1 MTNSTLWSN
10 LFGHVTVHADLWQT
24 EIRPSRYAV
33 IAVNGWV
40 LFILVVIVASPWFGV
55 FYLLKPL
62 AIAAVIFERSRTLTR
77 LSLRIGLLG
86 IDNQETWYW
95 QQQQW
100 RLSAPL
106 CWLPW
111 GVMISWRSA
120 QQTQH
125 FWLMAD
131 TMSEEAWRN
140 LRFYW
145 LKGRHRQWK

>member
-1 MTNSTLWSN
+1 M
-10 LFGHVTVHADLWQT
+10 HADLWQT
-24 EIRPSRYAV
+24 KLRPSRYA
-33 IAVNGWV
+33 IILINTWV
-40 LFILVVIVASPWFGV
+40 LLTLIVIFVTPWFGV
-55 FYLLKPL
+55 FYLLKPI
-62 AIAAVIFERSRTLTR
+62 AIAGVIVERARSLKRVSSRV
-77 LSLRIGLLG
+77 GVLG
-86 IDNQETWYW
+86 IDDQEVWHW

-131 TMSEEAWRN
+131 TMPEEAWRH

-145 LKGRHRQWK
+145 LKGRNRQWK

>member
-1 MTNSTLWSN
+1 M
-10 LFGHVTVHADLWQT
+10 HADLWQT

-33 IAVNGWV
+33 RAVNGWV
-40 LFILVVIVASPWFGV
+40 LFTLAVILLSPWFGL

-62 AIAAVIFERSRTLTR
+62 AIVAVIIERSRSLKR
-77 LSLRIGLLG
+77 LSLRVGPLG

-95 QQQQW
+95 QHQQW

-120 QQTQH
+120 QHTQY

-145 LKGRHRQWK
+145 LKGRNRQWK